1 MKTRVKQ
8 FLEIPARKQQKGS
21 LAKEV
26 HAEKYFLLMI
36 NLWIFRY
43 EYRSEIM
50 PTDVQK
56 EK

>member
-21 LAKEV
+21 LVKEV
-26 HAEKYFLLMI
+26 HAEKSFLLMI

-56 EK
+56 ED